1 MTTGSGRT
9 GDDAKYRSRSSW
21 SNPIRRVSG
30 KTDELPTSRVCHG
43 NFIPLHPIPWNQG
56 KLVGQKA
63 PLKLKDT
70 WPLRVRLHLRHQ
82 LRDLALVH
90 LATDSKLRACSL
102 IALPLRAIALPRP
115 LHPPPTTPNTPHV

>member
-1 MTTGSGRT
+1 MRISDWSSDVCSSDLESGVEQLGRADSNIPAPNMTTGRGRT

-43 NFIPLHPIPWNQG
+43 NFIPLHPIPWNKG

-63 PLKLKDT
+63 HLTLQDT
-70 WPLRVRLHLRHQ
+70 LAIRVRLQPLPQ
-82 LRDLALVH
+82 LPELQL
-90 LATDSKLRACSL
+90 
-102 IALPLRAIALPRP
+102 
-115 LHPPPTTPNTPHV
+115 